1 MLSLVHVLEWRAAVN
16 PDATALTDHQG
27 AELTYAGLAA
37 AMQRSAAGFAA
48 AGVAPGDV
56 VPIIARNQVGWVT
69 AMLGL
74 IRAGALPAAV
84 NWRLA
89 APEVTALL
97 RLARPAAV
105 LADADCAALARQAI
119 AGLEHPIPVLPGLC
133 GTTADGT
140 QAVPPD
146 RPVARLHPSEPAILV
161 HTSGTTG
168 RPKLVPLT
176 HQQLITAAVFMKLE
190 VPEAVPGA
198 RHLSA
203 LPLFHV
209 AGLANL
215 SYVLF
220 TGGHLRVLGAFD
232 PAGFVDELVRRRIQL
247 TQLVPTL
254 IQAVTQEVS
263 SRAEPPDLSHL
274 TEVVYGASPI
284 RPDLLARAVAVLGC
298 RFRQNYASSETGPL
312 PISSL
317 PPEDHDPAR
326 GRLGT
331 AGRPSLG
338 WEVRLGER
346 GEIHVRGAAPL
357 PGYWN
362 DPEATA
368 RSLTADGFYRT
379 GDVGTIDTD
388 GYLTIIDR
396 LRDVPPGHA
405 ARAVLGRPGQA
416 GLMTAGRGAAQ
427 CDRQRPRCAS
437 RSGPAGT
444 GDAQGR
450 QTDEAFRDAARLVFA
465 RDGYLN
471 AKISDIA
478 AAAGRSVASFYNYY
492 DTKADLLIALAE
504 EFHAEATQLAVLP
517 YRVGLTGEE
526 ALREA
531 VAGFWRTYAKRR
543 GELIGIFQ
551 AAMIEGRF
559 RDRWLELR
567 GEAIARIATAIRAA
581 QSDGYCPGV
590 DPLLTA
596 SALSAMLE
604 HFCYIWL
611 GQGGEKDIPFDDQRA
626 LDAVCTIW
634 VKAVYWRGE
643 DQ

>member
-1 MLSLVHVLEWRAAVN
+1 MLSLVHVLEWRAAVQ
-16 PDATALTDHQG
+16 PGAIALSDQQG

-37 AMQRSAAGFAA
+37 AVERSAAGFAA

-56 VPIIARNQVGWVT
+56 VPVIARNQAGWVT

-89 APEVTALL
+89 ASEAGALL
-97 RLARPAAV
+97 RLAAPAAV
-105 LADADCAALARQAI
+105 LADADCAALARQAVS
-119 AGLEHPIPVLPGLC
+119 GL
-133 GTTADGT
+133 
-140 QAVPPD
+140 D
-146 RPVARLHPSEPAILV
+146 RPVPILDLAGPAADGPPPRPVDRLRPSEPAILV

-176 HQQLITAAVFMKLE
+176 HQQLITAVVFMKLE

-215 SYVLF
+215 SYTLF
-220 TGGHLRVLGAFD
+220 TGGHLHLLAGFD

-247 TQLVPTL
+247 TQLVPAL
-254 IQAVTQEVS
+254 IHAVTQEVS

-274 TEVVYGASPI
+274 IEVVYGASPI
-284 RPDLLARAVAVLGC
+284 RPELLERAVAVLGC

-312 PISSL
+312 PITSL

-346 GEIHVRGAAPL
+346 GEIQVRGAAPL

-379 GDVGTIDTD
+379 GDVGTLDTD
-388 GYLTIIDR
+388 GYLTIVDR
-396 LRDVPPGHA
+396 LSDLVITGGENVYPAEVEAVLAGHPAVADVAVIGIPDDRWGETVHAVVVLAPGNA
-405 ARAVLGRPGQA
+405 APGNAAPGNTARANGDADPGFDADTLVGWARERLA
-416 GLMTAGRGAAQ
+416 GFKCPTGITVVPELPRNATGKILRAALRQPFWAGR
-427 CDRQRPRCAS
+427 DRQVS
-437 RSGPAGT
+437 
-444 GDAQGR
+444 
-450 QTDEAFRDAARLVFA
+450 
-465 RDGYLN
+465 
-471 AKISDIA
+471 
-478 AAAGRSVASFYNYY
+478 
-492 DTKADLLIALAE
+492 
-504 EFHAEATQLAVLP
+504 
-517 YRVGLTGEE
+517 
-526 ALREA
+526 
-531 VAGFWRTYAKRR
+531 
-543 GELIGIFQ
+543 
-551 AAMIEGRF
+551 
-559 RDRWLELR
+559 
-567 GEAIARIATAIRAA
+567 
-581 QSDGYCPGV
+581 
-590 DPLLTA
+590 
-596 SALSAMLE
+596 
-604 HFCYIWL
+604 
-611 GQGGEKDIPFDDQRA
+611 
-626 LDAVCTIW
+626 
-634 VKAVYWRGE
+634 
-643 DQ
+643 